1 MQVAYHRRA
10 SFYFNTR
17 CAGRFGTHRT
27 AVTDIL
33 KGETIVYFGPEPWA
47 GLWRNRHQL
56 MSRFARDNDVWYVE
70 PPTTLR
76 RLAGGG
82 KHGAGTVG
90 TRRSRLCSRDPS
102 GVNIFH
108 SPWWLPITGRRPLK
122 DISLRLYLALLSL
135 TAGLRKKRPII
146 WVSRPDMTD
155 YLDGLAA
162 KLTIYHVVDEYSG
175 YGSQSAEQRRV
186 LIDREAE
193 LLRRVDVVIV
203 VTPTLLSAKSAHNP
217 NIHLVPNAVDFD
229 AYAGGQGAAP
239 RDMAGI
245 PGPVIG
251 YSGLI
256 SARLDL
262 DLLRAA
268 AESRPQWSFVFVG
281 LVREDG
287 CRARIQQLR
296 ALANVHFLGQ
306 KSVFETPAYVRHFD
320 IGMIPYAVN
329 LRAQHASPLKL
340 YEYAAASKPIVTT
353 DFSAARDFEGRVEII
368 DDRDEF
374 LAACERCLALPSES
388 GSIIENRRFA
398 ASNTW
403 ERRVAQISRILQD
416 HSKAGD
422 RPATAA

>member
-1 MQVAYHRRA
+1 M
-10 SFYFNTR
+10 
-17 CAGRFGTHRT
+17 
-27 AVTDIL
+27 TDNL

-82 KHGAGTVG
+82 KHGAGG
-90 TRRSRLCSRDPS
+90 ARRSRLSSRDPS

-122 DISLRLYLALLSL
+122 DISIRLYLAVLSL
-135 TAGLRKKRPII
+135 KARLRGRRPIV
-146 WVSRPDMTD
+146 WVSRPGMLD

-162 KLTIYHVVDEYSG
+162 RLTVYHVVDEYSG
-175 YGSQSAEQRRV
+175 YGSQSAEQRRA
-186 LIDREAE
+186 LLERETR

-203 VTPTLLSAKSAHNP
+203 VTRTLLLAKSAHNP
-217 NIHLVPNAVDFD
+217 NTHHVPNAVDFD
-229 AYAGGQGAAP
+229 AYAGGDAAAP
-239 RDMAGI
+239 PDMAGI

-256 SARLDL
+256 SSRLDL
-262 DLLRAA
+262 DLLGAA
-268 AESRPQWSFVFVG
+268 AASRPEWSFVFIG
-281 LVREDG
+281 FVREDG
-287 CRARIQQLR
+287 CRTPIQRLR
-296 ALANVHFLGQ
+296 ALENVHFLGQ
-306 KSVFETPAYVRHFD
+306 KSVFEVPAYVRHFD

-329 LRAQHASPLKL
+329 VRAEHASPLKL
-340 YEYAAASKPIVTT
+340 YEYAAASKPIIAT
-353 DFSAARDFEGRVEII
+353 DFAAARDFEGHVEII
-368 DDRDEF
+368 HDRDEL
-374 LAACERCLALPSES
+374 LAACERCLALAPDSRT
-388 GSIIENRRFA
+388 IVENRRIA

-403 ERRVAQISRILQD
+403 EQRVARISRILRD
-416 HSKAGD
+416 HSKPGD